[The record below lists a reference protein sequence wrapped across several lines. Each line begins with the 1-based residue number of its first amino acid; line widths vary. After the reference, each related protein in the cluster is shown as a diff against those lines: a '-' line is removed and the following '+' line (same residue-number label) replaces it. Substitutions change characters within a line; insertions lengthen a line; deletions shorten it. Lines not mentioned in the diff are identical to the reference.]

1 MKLTTQSLI
10 KQLVSPT
17 NLEEH
22 TQARINMFSKAFAH
36 LESLTKKD
44 ARMFYIQELEYTE
57 EEATFIIDDIRQVT
71 QLYNIDTA
79 KSHNRYTV
87 RQIKEKFRHWS

>member
-17 NLEEH
+17 DLEDH
-22 TQARINMFSKAFAH
+22 TQARVNMFSKAFAH

-57 EEATFIIDDIRQVT
+57 AEATFIIDD
-71 QLYNIDTA
+71 
-79 KSHNRYTV
+79 NRSAYRFMTN
-87 RQIKEKFRHWS
+87 QGFTTEEIYKAATSI

>member
-44 ARMFYIQELEYTE
+44 AKTFYIQELEYTE
-57 EEATFIIDDIRQVT
+57 EEATFIIDDNRSAYRFITNQGFT
-71 QLYNIDTA
+71 TA
-79 KSHNRYTV
+79 EIYTAATS
-87 RQIKEKFRHWS
+87 I